1 MSNLQAVDSLLGSFD
16 SHQLPLAKVHLQRFG
31 YAVLRDVFSADEVK
45 GWSQVLAEVLQSTC
59 AGKPNSE
66 NRLAAATNLRAT
78 PLVQLA
84 PSPFLGLLDD
94 TRLLDI
100 ADGLLGENC
109 LFTGSNDGN
118 SYAGATPW
126 HIDGGDPIGGR
137 IVKLSIYCE
146 PVAAGSGGL
155 SVMPGS
161 HHADYF
167 RSLFAGFYQTRSLDM
182 HQSDMPGAL
191 VLDSNPGDLI
201 CFDHRLWHGS
211 WGGQPGRQQFA
222 FSFAEYPSDSW
233 SETWLC
239 GYLHRIN
246 QRHAKRMLHPDLLE
260 HAEPRRIAK
269 LRKLFDMGL

>member
-1 MSNLQAVDSLLGSFD
+1 MSNLQTIDLPSGSFD
-16 SHQLPLAKVHLQRFG
+16 ISQLTPAKAHLQRFG
-31 YAVLRDVFSADEVK
+31 YAVLRGVFSTSEVNN
-45 GWSQVLAEVLQSTC
+45 WSHALGEVLQSTR
-59 AGKPNSE
+59 AGSQEP
-66 NRLAAATNLRAT
+66 ANLRAT

-146 PVAAGSGGL
+146 PVGAGSGGL

-161 HHADYF
+161 HHPDYF
-167 RSLFAGFYQTRSLDM
+167 RSLFAGFYQTRTLDM
-182 HQSDMPGAL
+182 HQSNMPGSL
-191 VLDSNPGDLI
+191 VLSSNPGDVI

-222 FSFAEYPSDSW
+222 YSFAEFPSDSW

-246 QRHAKRMLHPDLLE
+246 QRHGKRMLHADLLE